1 MYVNSNPRL
10 INQRFKEIISEHSNT
25 KMQYSTIFLAAT
37 LFAKLPT
44 NVIGSCNT
52 SDKVCEDNSGVC
64 SKPLKTFLDNGIESK
79 RADIW
84 NVLSYGHYCG
94 ASTKCVA
101 ANLEKGGQGKGPT
114 EPIPCNDI
122 DYACKEHDACLDGLK
137 EENGNNPK
145 IGFPLRCQCEFG
157 IIHGMKEAFESGND
171 QGMLCDKEYY
181 GLPITSFISEA
192 ELLALPFCALVTEYC
207 LEHEL
212 VLQYDVELIFCY
224 ALFAQILAPPG
235 P

>member
-1 MYVNSNPRL
+1 
-10 INQRFKEIISEHSNT
+10 
-25 KMQYSTIFLAAT
+25 MQYSTIFLAAT

-207 LEHEL
+207 LDL
-212 VLQYDVELIFCY
+212 VLQYGEALEFCSEISDKLA
-224 ALFAQILAPPG
+224 ALGL
-235 P
+235 